1 MRTTTTGVK
10 RSVKIAQTPVL
21 TESRGSTC
29 LSVSELCC
37 GDVQPSQIVVRSRRL
52 RELTVDGGRKTRS
65 QTPSMLEKVTYGAP
79 REPVKTARR
88 TFSIASI
95 TEDTY
100 LVCRSTLGPACRAA
114 RGRPLQ
120 PTVISGH
127 LAGRPPRRSGFGA
140 AAPRAARLQLRNV
153 DR

>member
-1 MRTTTTGVK
+1 VSGAPVSFGSWRLSQQQTYRQDVGV
-10 RSVKIAQTPVL
+10 RI
-21 TESRGSTC
+21 G
-29 LSVSELCC
+29 C

-79 REPVKTARR
+79 REEVKTARR

-100 LVCRSTLGPACRAA
+100 LVCRSTLGPARRSCP
-114 RGRPLQ
+114 RPTA
-120 PTVISGH
+120 PTHGHQDSRH
-127 LAGRPPRRSGFGA
+127 LAGRRPRRSGFGA
-140 AAPRAARLQLRNV
+140 AAPRGGSITTPKRG
-153 DR
+153 